1 MKNGD
6 KLSKELRKLRDAKG
20 ESQGAIAKKIG
31 VSRATLNRWEGHGAG
46 TVTIDQL
53 EKLGTVLEAEPS
65 AMISPQGVALMP
77 ELPTKLL
84 PALLELATLL
94 PAMHEGEIETLL
106 VTART
111 FAGPRDEDEIPL
123 ELREQSK
130 KAR

>member
-6 KLSKELRKLRDAKG
+6 KLSKELRKLRKARR
-20 ESQGAIAKKIG
+20 ESQSAIAKKVG

-53 EKLGTVLEAEPS
+53 EQLGAALEAEPS
-65 AMISPQGVALMP
+65 AMISPQGVATMP
-77 ELPTKLL
+77 EIPAKLL

-94 PAMHEGEIETLL
+94 PAMNKYRVKTLL
-106 VTART
+106 DMAKD
-111 FAGPRDEDEIPL
+111 FASPHEDEL
-123 ELREQSK
+123 ATKVGEQSK